1 MHFVRKRS
9 APNQRFGLPASTSE
23 DRSRLIYNKALL
35 DACKP
40 LKEYAWFVDKVRS
53 YQQEME
59 TLEEAV
65 DAILEELPDDS
76 LIKPFLVANRAEVKR
91 MCITEY
97 DEARTFAEQR
107 EEGKAEGREEGREEG
122 VLATLIGLVKDGI
135 LTVVDAAKRAN
146 MTVDDFEAK
155 TGLQA

>member
-1 MHFVRKRS
+1 MI
-9 APNQRFGLPASTSE
+9 NINFGH
-23 DRSRLIYNKALL
+23 NKALL

-65 DAILEELPDDS
+65 DAALEELPDDS
-76 LIKPFLVANRAEVKR
+76 LIKPFLVANKAEVKR

-107 EEGKAEGREEGREEG
+107 EEGKEEGIEIGGLRM
-122 VLATLIGLVKDGI
+122 LIGLVKDGI

-146 MTVDDFEAK
+146 MTVPEFEEK
-155 TGLQA
+155 TGLKA

>member
-1 MHFVRKRS
+1 MI
-9 APNQRFGLPASTSE
+9 NINFGH
-23 DRSRLIYNKALL
+23 NKALL

-65 DAILEELPDDS
+65 DAALEELPDDS
-76 LIKPFLVANRAEVKR
+76 LIKPFLVANKAEVKR

-107 EEGKAEGREEGREEG
+107 EEGKAEGREEGREES

-155 TGLQA
+155 TGLKA

>member
-1 MHFVRKRS
+1 MI
-9 APNQRFGLPASTSE
+9 NINFGH
-23 DRSRLIYNKALL
+23 NKALL

-53 YQQEME
+53 YQQTME

-65 DAILEELPDDS
+65 DAALEELPDDS
-76 LIKPFLVANRAEVKR
+76 LIKPFLVANKAEVKR

-107 EEGKAEGREEGREEG
+107 DEGREEG
-122 VLATLIGLVKDGI
+122 VLATLISLVKDGI

-155 TGLQA
+155 TGLKA

>member
-1 MHFVRKRS
+1 MVH
-9 APNQRFGLPASTSE
+9 RFRYIFGH
-23 DRSRLIYNKALL
+23 NKALL

-53 YQQEME
+53 YQQTME

-65 DAILEELPDDS
+65 DAALEELPDDS
-76 LIKPFLVANRAEVKR
+76 LIKPFLVANKAEVKR

-107 EEGKAEGREEGREEG
+107 EEGREEERNTIIDNMRKAGFTEEQIRSALG
-122 VLATLIGLVKDGI
+122 ENAYLEMQVKVGD
-135 LTVVDAAKRAN
+135 
-146 MTVDDFEAK
+146 E
-155 TGLQA
+155 

>member
-1 MHFVRKRS
+1 MI
-9 APNQRFGLPASTSE
+9 NINFGH
-23 DRSRLIYNKALL
+23 NKALL

-53 YQQEME
+53 YQQTME

-65 DAILEELPDDS
+65 DAALEELPDDS
-76 LIKPFLVANRAEVKR
+76 LIKPFLVANKAEVKR

-97 DEARTFAEQR
+97 DEARTLAEQR
-107 EEGKAEGREEGREEG
+107 DEGREEG
-122 VLATLIGLVKDGI
+122 VLATLNSLVKDGI

-155 TGLQA
+155 TGLKA

>member
-1 MHFVRKRS
+1 MI
-9 APNQRFGLPASTSE
+9 NINFGH
-23 DRSRLIYNKALL
+23 NKALL

-65 DAILEELPDDS
+65 DATLEELPDDS
-76 LIKPFLVANRAEVKR
+76 LIKPFLVANKAEVKR

-107 EEGKAEGREEGREEG
+107 EEGKAEGREEGREKG

-155 TGLQA
+155 TGLKA

>member
-1 MHFVRKRS
+1 MI
-9 APNQRFGLPASTSE
+9 NINFGH
-23 DRSRLIYNKALL
+23 NKALL

-53 YQQEME
+53 YQQTME

-65 DAILEELPDDS
+65 DAALEELPDDS
-76 LIKPFLVANRAEVKR
+76 LIKPFLVANKAEVKR

-107 EEGKAEGREEGREEG
+107 EDGALDILVSLIKKGLLTLAQAAEE
-122 VLATLIGLVKDGI
+122 AH
-135 LTVVDAAKRAN
+135 
-146 MTVDDFEAK
+146 MTVAEFEAK
-155 TGLQA
+155 TGLKA

>member
-1 MHFVRKRS
+1 MVNINFGH
-9 APNQRFGLPASTSE
+9 NQ
-23 DRSRLIYNKALL
+23 ALL

-53 YQQEME
+53 YQQTME

-65 DAILEELPDDS
+65 DAALEELPDDS
-76 LIKPFLVANRAEVKR
+76 LIKPFLVANKAEVKR

-107 EEGKAEGREEGREEG
+107 EEGRAEGREEGREEG

-146 MTVDDFEAK
+146 MTVADFEAK
-155 TGLQA
+155 TGLKA

>member
-1 MHFVRKRS
+1 MI
-9 APNQRFGLPASTSE
+9 NINFGH
-23 DRSRLIYNKALL
+23 NKALL

-53 YQQEME
+53 YQQTME

-65 DAILEELPDDS
+65 DAALEELPDDS
-76 LIKPFLVANRAEVKR
+76 LIKPVLVANKAEVKR

-107 EEGKAEGREEGREEG
+107 DEGREEG
-122 VLATLIGLVKDGI
+122 VLATLISLVKDGI

-155 TGLQA
+155 TGLKA

>member
-1 MHFVRKRS
+1 MI
-9 APNQRFGLPASTSE
+9 NINFGH
-23 DRSRLIYNKALL
+23 NKASL

-65 DAILEELPDDS
+65 DATLEELPDDS
-76 LIKPFLVANRAEVKR
+76 LIKPFLVANKAEVKR

-146 MTVDDFEAK
+146 MTVADFEAK
-155 TGLQA
+155 TGLKA

>member
-1 MHFVRKRS
+1 MININFRH
-9 APNQRFGLPASTSE
+9 
-23 DRSRLIYNKALL
+23 NKALL

-53 YQQEME
+53 NQQTME

-65 DAILEELPDDS
+65 DAALEELPDDS
-76 LIKPFLVANRAEVKR
+76 LIKPFLLANKAEVKR

-107 EEGKAEGREEGREEG
+107 EDGALDILVSLIKKGLLTLAQAAEE
-122 VLATLIGLVKDGI
+122 AH
-135 LTVVDAAKRAN
+135 
-146 MTVDDFEAK
+146 MTVAEFEAK
-155 TGLQA
+155 TGLKA

>member
-1 MHFVRKRS
+1 MI
-9 APNQRFGLPASTSE
+9 NINFGH
-23 DRSRLIYNKALL
+23 NKALL

-53 YQQEME
+53 YQQTME

-65 DAILEELPDDS
+65 DAALEELPDDS
-76 LIKPFLVANRAEVKR
+76 LIKPFLVANKAEVKR

-107 EEGKAEGREEGREEG
+107 EEGRAEGREEGREEG

-146 MTVDDFEAK
+146 MTVADFEAK
-155 TGLQA
+155 TGLKA

>member
-1 MHFVRKRS
+1 MI
-9 APNQRFGLPASTSE
+9 NINFGH
-23 DRSRLIYNKALL
+23 NKALL

-65 DAILEELPDDS
+65 DATLEELPDDS
-76 LIKPFLVANRAEVKR
+76 LIKPFLVANKAEVKR
-91 MCITEY
+91 MCNTEY

-155 TGLQA
+155 TPLKA

>member
-1 MHFVRKRS
+1 MI
-9 APNQRFGLPASTSE
+9 NINFGH
-23 DRSRLIYNKALL
+23 NKALL

-65 DAILEELPDDS
+65 DAALEELPDDS
-76 LIKPFLVANRAEVKR
+76 LIKPFLVANKAEVKR

-107 EEGKAEGREEGREEG
+107 EDGALDILVSLIKKGLLTLAQAAEE
-122 VLATLIGLVKDGI
+122 AH
-135 LTVVDAAKRAN
+135 
-146 MTVDDFEAK
+146 MTVSEFEDK
-155 TGLQA
+155 TGLKA

>member
-1 MHFVRKRS
+1 MI
-9 APNQRFGLPASTSE
+9 NINFGH
-23 DRSRLIYNKALL
+23 NKALL

-53 YQQEME
+53 YQQTME

-65 DAILEELPDDS
+65 DAALEELPDDS
-76 LIKPFLVANRAEVKR
+76 LIKPFLVANKAEVKR

-155 TGLQA
+155 TGLKA